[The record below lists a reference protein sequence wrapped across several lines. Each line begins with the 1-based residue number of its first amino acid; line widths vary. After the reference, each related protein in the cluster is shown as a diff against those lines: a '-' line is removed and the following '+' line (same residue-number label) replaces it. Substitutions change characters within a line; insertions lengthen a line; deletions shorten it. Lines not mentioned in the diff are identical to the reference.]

1 MRYIFS
7 IFILLQCF
15 FVKAQFNAL
24 SNLVTKKIST
34 KGIIAFETKKI
45 VPKTFFVEN
54 VEASFYIL
62 NENLATLQW
71 LKPISIDSV
80 WISYRVF
87 NFKLNTYGNRLKYDS
102 VKNNFL
108 AQPFI
113 FNRTANNRNDGGIF
127 GSGNNM
133 NYNGSFGRSL
143 SFGNNQDAVFNSQL
157 NLQISG
163 ILGDSIQLAAAITDN
178 NIPIQPDGTTQ
189 QLNEFDRILLQFK
202 KRNWAI
208 DLGDIDLRQS
218 NYYFLNFYKRL
229 QGVSYEKTNQQNK
242 LLVAGAI
249 AKGKFVRNV
258 FQGQEGNQ
266 GPYRLQGNN
275 NEFFLIILSGTERV
289 FIDGEMLQRGEDQ
302 DYIIN
307 YNTGEIVF
315 TPKRMITK
323 DKRIQ
328 VEFEYA
334 DRNYLNSILYAS
346 NEFKVNKK
354 LKINIAAYS
363 NVDAK
368 NSAIN
373 QSLDANQKQF
383 LANLGDSVQN
393 AFYKIAALDTFSA
406 GKILYAKR
414 QNPVNPM
421 WDSIYVYS
429 TNADSA
435 KYNLNFI
442 EVGNNR
448 GDYITLFNGANGK
461 VYQYIAP
468 VNNIKQGNYEAAAFL
483 VTPKKQEIITVQT
496 TYQINRK
503 TSLQTDIA
511 LSNFDVNTFSS
522 KDKSNNKGLAG
533 KFMLN
538 NETTIKNNLQLIAT
552 LGYEWV
558 NEKFR
563 PIERLRSVEFTRD
576 WGIALLPNFA
586 TEHLPK
592 TSIEIKNNTTQASFK
607 YALDGYLR
615 SDNFNAIKNS
625 IQYNAVKGFG
635 GLTYLTSA
643 NLVHNNTPSDKGF
656 FLKVNTDISKVFTK
670 LKNYQIGG
678 TYLLEHNE
686 QKNNLTD
693 TITPLSFAFENI
705 GFYIKSDVAK
715 LNKWSF
721 NYFTRT
727 DKLPFEKSL
736 LTTDKSHNYNFLG
749 ELLKNNHHQFRVNI
763 TYRELIIKNSFL
775 TNLIPDKSLLSRFE
789 YIINE
794 WNGFLTGTT
803 LYEVGAGQEQ
813 RRDFSYIEVPAG
825 RGEFAWNDYNNDG
838 LPQLN
843 EFEVALFPD
852 QAKYIRVFTPTNQ
865 FVKSNYTQFNY
876 TININPRVLLNKFK
890 GKKIVAFLARF
901 NLQSALQTG
910 KKVLANSNTQ
920 LNPFKGN
927 INDTALISLNNIF
940 TNTIAFNRFSSLW
953 GFDFSNVRNYNKALL
968 TYGFES
974 RALEDWILR
983 ARINFKK
990 QYTLELFQK
999 LATNNLTTPNF
1010 SNRNYALKITSTEP
1024 KLTYTYLTKYR
1035 LQASYLY
1042 SKKMNSNLYGGETAI
1057 NNALNI
1063 EGKLNSVNNT
1073 SLLIKFTYNNIQ
1085 YNSLPNTTVSYIML
1099 DGLLPGKNFLWNVE
1113 LTKRLGNNLELSLN
1127 YEGRKPGET
1136 RVINIGRASLRAL
1149 L

>member
-1 MRYIFS
+1 M
-7 IFILLQCF
+7 
-15 FVKAQFNAL
+15 VTEAQFNAL
-24 SNLVTKKIST
+24 SNVVIKKIPT
-34 KGIIAFETKKI
+34 KGIIVLDPKKI
-45 VPKTFFVEN
+45 VPNTLIVEN
-54 VEASFYIL
+54 IDASSYVF
-62 NENLATLQW
+62 NQQNSTLQW
-71 LKPISIDSV
+71 IKAIAVDSV
-80 WISYRVF
+80 WVSYRVF
-87 NFKLNTYGNRLKYDS
+87 NFNLNANANRLKYDS

-113 FNRTANNRNDGGIF
+113 FNRNNAARNTGGIF
-127 GSGNNM
+127 GAGNNV

-157 NLQISG
+157 NLQITG
-163 ILGDSIQLAAAITDN
+163 MLGDSIQLAAAITDN

-202 KRNWAI
+202 KRNWSI

-218 NYYFLNFYKRL
+218 SYYFLNFYKRL
-229 QGVSYEKTNQQNK
+229 QGVSYERKSANNK

-289 FIDGEMLQRGEDQ
+289 FIDGEMMQRGEDQ

-346 NEFKVNKK
+346 NEFTISKK
-354 LKINIAAYS
+354 LTVHVAAYS

-373 QSLDANQKQF
+373 QSLDVNQKQF

-393 AFYKIAALDTFSA
+393 AFYKTVSLDTFSIN
-406 GKILYAKR
+406 KILYAKR
-414 QNPVNPM
+414 VNPINPL

-442 EVGNNR
+442 ELGVNK
-448 GDYITLFNGANGK
+448 GDYIPLFNGANGR
-461 VYQYIAP
+461 VFEYVAP
-468 VNNIKQGNYEAAAFL
+468 INNVKQGNFEAAAFL
-483 VTPKKQEIITVQT
+483 VTPKKQQIVTVQA
-496 TYQINRK
+496 TYQINRN
-503 TSLQTDIA
+503 TLLQTDVA
-511 LSNFDVNTFSS
+511 LSNYDINTFSS
-522 KDKSNNKGLAG
+522 KDKGNNNGLAA
-533 KFMLN
+533 KFLLN
-538 NETTIKNNLQLIAT
+538 RTDQINKCTQLLSTI
-552 LGYEWV
+552 GYEWV
-558 NEKFR
+558 DERFR
-563 PIERLRSVEFTRD
+563 SIERLRSVEFARD
-576 WGIALLPNFA
+576 WGLLILPNFA

-592 TSIEIKNNTTQASFK
+592 ASVELKNNVTQSSLK
-607 YALDGYLR
+607 YMLDGYLR

-625 IQYNAVKGFG
+625 IQYNAVKGLA
-635 GLTYLTSA
+635 GLSYITSF
-643 NLVHNNTPSDKGF
+643 NLVNSNTPTDKGY

-670 LKNYQIGG
+670 LKNYQIGS

-693 TITPLSFAFENI
+693 TVTPLSFAFENI
-705 GFYIKSDVAK
+705 GLYIKSDIAK
-715 LNKWSF
+715 PNRWSL

-727 DKLPFEKSL
+727 DKLPFQKSL
-736 LTTDKSHNYNFLG
+736 LTTDKSHNYNFLL
-749 ELLKNNHHQFRVNI
+749 ELLQNTKHQFRINL
-763 TYRELIIKNSFL
+763 TYRELMVRNSFL
-775 TNLIPDKSLLSRFE
+775 TNLQSDKSLLSRFE
-789 YIINE
+789 YVINE
-794 WNGFLTGTT
+794 WNGFITGSS
-803 LYEVGAGQEQ
+803 LYEIGAGQEQ

-838 LPQLN
+838 VPQLN

-865 FVKSNYTQFNY
+865 FVKANYTQFNY
-876 TININPRVLLNKFK
+876 TLNINPRVLLSKQQNKK
-890 GKKIVAFLARF
+890 WAKFLARF
-901 NLQSALQTG
+901 SVQSALQTG
-910 KKVLANSNTQ
+910 KKVLADGSPQ
-920 LNPFKGN
+920 FNPFKGN
-927 INDTALISLNNIF
+927 ITDTSLISLNNIF
-940 TNTIAFNRFSSLW
+940 SNTIAFNRFSSAW
-953 GFDFSNVRNYNKALL
+953 GVDVSNIRNYNKALL

-974 RALEDWILR
+974 RELVDWVIR
-983 ARINFKK
+983 TRINFKK
-990 QYTLELFQK
+990 QYTLEVIQK
-999 LATNNLTTPNF
+999 LASNDLTTPNF
-1010 SNRNYALKITSTEP
+1010 ANRNYSLQIISTEP

-1035 LQASYLY
+1035 LQTSYNY
-1042 SKKMNSNLYGGETAI
+1042 STKKNALVYGGETAI
-1057 NNALNI
+1057 NNAINV

-1073 SLLIKFTYNNIQ
+1073 SLLVKFTYNNIQ
-1085 YNSLPNTTVSYIML
+1085 YNSIPNTTVSYIML
-1099 DGLLPGKNFLWNVE
+1099 DGLLPGKNFLWNIE
-1113 LTKRLGNNLELSLN
+1113 FTKRFGNNLELSLN